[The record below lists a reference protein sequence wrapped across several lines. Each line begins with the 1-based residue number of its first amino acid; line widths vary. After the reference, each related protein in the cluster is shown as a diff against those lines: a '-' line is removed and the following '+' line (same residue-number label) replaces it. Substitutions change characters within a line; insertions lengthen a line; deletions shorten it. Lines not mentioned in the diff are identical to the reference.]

1 MKKPKLRE
9 LGEAIKALI
18 KGPYTTKFPFAPS
31 PADPSYRGKVEF
43 DDKECVGC
51 GACAEVCPARAIEMV
66 DDVNSGKRRMVHHYD
81 ICIFCGQCNAN
92 CLTKKGINLTQE
104 YDLAFLKD
112 RDKQITSVEKNLVF
126 CESCGEVITTIEHLR
141 FLAKKLGPLAYSNTN
156 LILVD
161 QEELGL
167 IEKPAPK
174 EEVPHKRA
182 NLMKILCGKCRR
194 QVVIKE
200 EWGEI
205 K

>member
-31 PADPSYRGKVEF
+31 PAAPAYRGKVEF
-43 DDKECVGC
+43 DEKECVGC
-51 GACAEVCPARAIEMV
+51 GACVEVCPAKALEMA
-66 DDVNSGKRRMVHHYD
+66 DDIKTGKRQIIHHYD
-81 ICIFCGQCNAN
+81 ICIFCGQCQAN
-92 CLTKKGINLTQE
+92 CLTKKGIKLTQE
-104 YDLAFLKD
+104 YDIAFLKD

-126 CESCGEVITTIEHLR
+126 CEVCGEVITTIEHLR
-141 FLAKKLGPLAYSNTN
+141 YLAKKLGPLAYSNAN
-156 LILVD
+156 LILIS

-167 IEKPAPK
+167 IERPAKK
-174 EEVPHKRA
+174 EEILHKRA
-182 NLMKILCGKCRR
+182 DLMRILCAKCRR